1 MKDGIR
7 RSLYRAILIGVT
19 TLLCSAQLNSVG
31 IPIDLECINEAKVEA
46 GIKEVKKNSKP
57 IHNRKKVSSWVRGG
71 EFLGFQLQKTRIDTT
86 VTEGLKAAL
95 LLYSGPAATIS
106 SLKRHYN
113 CKSDHYHGNAVDFAW
128 CDVLINYLISDEGQA
143 WVKAHGLYFFIE
155 GRPGSRKVAAYL
167 KNEVAAKHVFF
178 NPNATGNH
186 IHLGVE

>member
-1 MKDGIR
+1 MKNGIR
-7 RSLYRAILIGVT
+7 RMIYRTILIGVT
-19 TLLCSAQLNSVG
+19 TLLCSAQVNSVG
-31 IPIDLECINEAKVEA
+31 MPIDLACIEEAKVEA

-57 IHNRKKVSSWVRGG
+57 IHKRSKISSWVRGG
-71 EFLGFQLQKTRIDTT
+71 EFLGFQLQQIRIDTS

-95 LLYSGPAATIS
+95 LMYSGPAATIS

-128 CDVLINYLISDEGQA
+128 CDVVINYLISDEGQA

-178 NPNATGNH
+178 NPSATGNH